1 MSDEAAPPS
10 ARYLRCRGGGWSDY
24 PPGADTL
31 FLRIVPFEGAE
42 LFEGYVVLDASGHV
56 VEKSNEFGVYE
67 GRVGDDPG
75 LEDRDH
81 CTPIDDAAYLEAWR
95 RPYAERSLRR
105 RFLSWLNG
113 CRDQEEPQTPR

>member
-1 MSDEAAPPS
+1 MSEEAASPE

-31 FLRIVPFEGAE
+31 FLRIVPFEGDE
-42 LFEGYVVLDASGHV
+42 LFEGYVVLDASGQV
-56 VEKSNEFGVYE
+56 VEKTNRYGMFDQV
-67 GRVGDDPG
+67 V
-75 LEDRDH
+75 EDGER
-81 CTPIDDAAYLEAWR
+81 CTPIDYEAFLKAWR

-113 CRDQEEPQTPR
+113 CRDQEEPE

>member
-1 MSDEAAPPS
+1 VSDEAAPPS

-31 FLRIVPFEGAE
+31 FLRIVPFEGDE
-42 LFEGYVVLDASGHV
+42 LFEGYVVLDASGQV
-56 VEKSNEFGVYE
+56 VEKTNRYGMYDGE
-67 GRVGDDPG
+67 RVGDDPE

-81 CTPIDDAAYLEAWR
+81 CTPIDYEAFLKAWR

-113 CRDQEEPQTPR
+113 CRDQEEPE